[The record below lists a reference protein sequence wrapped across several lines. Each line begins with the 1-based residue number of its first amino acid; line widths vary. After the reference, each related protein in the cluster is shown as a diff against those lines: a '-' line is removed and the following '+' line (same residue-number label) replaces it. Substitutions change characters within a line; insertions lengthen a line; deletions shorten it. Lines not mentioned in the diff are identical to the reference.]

1 VITHDEMRSRIV
13 VAASSRLS
21 KDFSTRRYTHAE
33 LDSTISGEMR
43 CRGSQTE
50 RAKQS
55 HVAGTSR
62 LQVMTAIEK
71 ASLNLH
77 PEATW
82 LTSNTSNYTAAT
94 MDPTGLEAAVVDVAS
109 RWTEMHDTTESK
121 DKAAGPFR
129 QKKGL
134 LKGYDVLKKEMKK

>member
-1 VITHDEMRSRIV
+1 
-13 VAASSRLS
+13 
-21 KDFSTRRYTHAE
+21 
-33 LDSTISGEMR
+33 
-43 CRGSQTE
+43 
-50 RAKQS
+50 
-55 HVAGTSR
+55 
-62 LQVMTAIEK
+62 MTAIEK

-82 LTSNTSNYTAAT
+82 LTSNTSNYKAAT
-94 MDPTGLEAAVVDVAS
+94 MDLTGLEAAVVDVAS

-134 LKGYDVLKKEMKK
+134 QVLKGYDVLKKEMKE